1 MSNLASELV
10 TALLKCSRSL
20 SRGWRRGS
28 ISTLLQTLL
37 MNAVNKSWT
46 PSCICATKPPFLHER
61 AWPTVNLS
69 PHTPRLGISTRG
81 KLYRRRSES
90 LNSCLLRAKL
100 WSARGIAFNQE
111 FAPLSLDW
119 LTSHSRS
126 EERVDATLSIF
137 SLSRVVLSD
146 WWYLLSSS
154 VELSPGTIN
163 VFCDVIESTCAE
175 VIDFEAEN
183 CCGALALKSCMP
195 RPPWAVFLRWRVDA
209 PRWGEALIDRTKLEE
224 VSRQSPPGLDQ
235 HNPQTNYLAHEVG
248 ELWLIPF
255 CEGNVC
261 CVRLTLCNFGEPF
274 DFLFPYANFLLTI
287 LIFVFLRRNDCS

>member
-28 ISTLLQTLL
+28 ISTLSQTLL

-46 PSCICATKPPFLHER
+46 PSCLCATKPPFLHER

-81 KLYRRRSES
+81 KLYRRHSES

-111 FAPLSLDW
+111 FAPFSLDW
-119 LTSHSRS
+119 LTNRSRS

-137 SLSRVVLSD
+137 SLSRAVLSD
-146 WWYLLSSS
+146 WWYLL
-154 VELSPGTIN
+154 
-163 VFCDVIESTCAE
+163 
-175 VIDFEAEN
+175 
-183 CCGALALKSCMP
+183 
-195 RPPWAVFLRWRVDA
+195 
-209 PRWGEALIDRTKLEE
+209 KL
-224 VSRQSPPGLDQ
+224 
-235 HNPQTNYLAHEVG
+235 
-248 ELWLIPF
+248 
-255 CEGNVC
+255 
-261 CVRLTLCNFGEPF
+261 
-274 DFLFPYANFLLTI
+274 
-287 LIFVFLRRNDCS
+287 LRRAFAWRYKCILRCDRIYVRRSYWLWGRKLLWHLSSQILHAQTPLSRF